1 MRIGIDLGG
10 TKIEA
15 LALSDH
21 GEVLCRQRI
30 ASPRGDY
37 AATLEAIVRLVAN
50 IEAEAGRA
58 GSIGIGV
65 PGAISPSTGKIKNA
79 NSTWLIGEP
88 LDRDLARRL
97 DRPVRLANDADCFA
111 LSEAT
116 DGAGAGQHVVFGVI
130 LGTGVGLALWATFL
144 LLHPT
149 LFGANP
155 LGAALGQFR

>member
-58 GSIGIGV
+58 GIRGARYVSGV
-65 PGAISPSTGKIKNA
+65 GCNA
-79 NSTWLIGEP
+79 TAVNLALLP
-88 LDRDLARRL
+88 LARSGLIERAVVEVKVGSSEGGN
-97 DRPVRLANDADCFA
+97 RGNAGTHHPERSGVVRDYRGYLADPTAR
-111 LSEAT
+111 T
-116 DGAGAGQHVVFGVI
+116 DGRA
-130 LGTGVGLALWATFL
+130 
-144 LLHPT
+144 
-149 LFGANP
+149 
-155 LGAALGQFR
+155 